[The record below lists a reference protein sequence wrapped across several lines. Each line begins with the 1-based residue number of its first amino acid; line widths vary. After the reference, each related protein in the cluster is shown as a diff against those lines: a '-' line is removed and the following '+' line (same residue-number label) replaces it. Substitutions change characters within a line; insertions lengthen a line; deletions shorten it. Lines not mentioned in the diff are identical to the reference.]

1 MNFLLHRCY
10 FVYNKD
16 DHSKNA
22 DYTMRDFDNSDLI
35 TCVNA
40 NRCKLIPVVAYPQ
53 FFVW

>member
-1 MNFLLHRCY
+1 MC
-10 FVYNKD
+10 NKT

-22 DYTMRDFDNSDLI
+22 DYIIQYNFDNSSLI
-35 TCVNA
+35 TCV

>member
-1 MNFLLHRCY
+1 MC
-10 FVYNKD
+10 NKT
-16 DHSKNA
+16 DHSKNT
-22 DYTMRDFDNSDLI
+22 DYIIQYNFDNSSLI